1 MTPPTTEIRL
11 IDPDDADALTVHRVR
26 DAEAF
31 VQWEPAQPDDFF
43 TLEGQ
48 RRRIDQLL
56 TDHSDGSRWPGAVL
70 ADGEV
75 IGQMTVST
83 IIRGPFRKGF
93 LGYWIA
99 TTHHGKGHAS
109 RAVGLVLRVM
119 ADDLG
124 LHRAEAHTQVDN
136 LPSQVALGKN
146 GFRSWGIAHDHIY
159 MQGAWR
165 DEIFWERTLER

>member
-1 MTPPTTEIRL
+1 MTLSTTEIRL
-11 IDPDDADALTVHRVR
+11 IEPDDAGALAVHRIR

-31 VQWEPAQPDDFF
+31 APWEPDQPDDFYSF
-43 TLEGQ
+43 EGQ
-48 RRRIDQLL
+48 RRRVDELL
-56 TDHSDGSRWPGAVL
+56 SDHRRGDRWPGVVL

-75 IGQMTVST
+75 IGQVTVST
-83 IIRGPFRKGF
+83 ILRGPFRKGF

-109 RAVGLVLRVM
+109 RAVGLALRVM
-119 ADDLG
+119 ADDLE

-136 LPSQVALGKN
+136 LPSQAVLRNN

-159 MQGAWR
+159 LQGEWR
-165 DEIFWERTLER
+165 DEIFWERTLEG